1 MPACQ
6 YLQIILS
13 PKGCSS
19 PLIIWTN
26 CNPNPGKKPIW
37 RFLFLIQTKIP
48 VGVWRQILQYHGVG
62 WGGERSGHRVVFLSQ
77 DIVGSISCWCEGEGE
92 VRTQVSRD
100 QYRTDRMINI
110 SVGSIFISIIERERG
125 SWTHWTNTV
134 ALRWQVSSPPRS
146 PGLVTGSGRRINVA
160 RFFSHCLPGRAGAGW
175 EGWTNWNTNSF
186 MISAVTPELGG
197 FGKRFKVKLKMQ
209 FIISCWLIPLFPP
222 VWD

>member
-13 PKGCSS
+13 PQGCSAPLSS

-26 CNPNPGKKPIW
+26 CNPKPGKNLFEDFS
-37 RFLFLIQTKIP
+37 FLFKLKSQSVSEDKFFSTM
-48 VGVWRQILQYHGVG
+48 G
-62 WGGERSGHRVVFLSQ
+62 WGGEGERSGHRVVFLSQ

-110 SVGSIFISIIERERG
+110 SVGSIFISIIEREKG

-146 PGLVTGSGRRINVA
+146 RRHRKWTENKRCSVLLSL
-160 RFFSHCLPGRAGAGW
+160 FAGAGG
-175 EGWTNWNTNSF
+175 GW
-186 MISAVTPELGG
+186 LGG
-197 FGKRFKVKLKMQ
+197 LN
-209 FIISCWLIPLFPP
+209 
-222 VWD
+222 